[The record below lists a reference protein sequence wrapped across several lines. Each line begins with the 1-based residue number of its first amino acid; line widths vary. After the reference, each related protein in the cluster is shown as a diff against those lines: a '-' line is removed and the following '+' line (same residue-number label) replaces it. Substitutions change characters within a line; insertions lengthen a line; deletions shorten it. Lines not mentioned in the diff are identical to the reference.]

1 MKTYLKHILLLLAAA
16 VFLAL
21 VGTGCQA
28 TKGLGKDVENLGENI
43 QGK

>member
-1 MKTYLKHILLLLAAA
+1 MKRYMKRILLLLA
-16 VFLAL
+16 VTSFLAFL
-21 VGTGCQA
+21 GTGCQA